1 MPPSWTVPRT
11 TMRGPEA
18 GEGASDTSARVKRA
32 KILIALLCTGSLQAS
47 CPSPPQLPP
56 AQDPHPCPSPAPS
69 APPSPG
75 EGYPWGVFALLPLLP
90 VGGRAMGEEGWG
102 DEGSC
107 WSPSS
112 PGVGGAEGAGEE
124 GRGDEGL
131 GWGRRLGVL

>member
-32 KILIALLCTGSLQAS
+32 KILIALLCTGSLQVS

-102 DEGSC
+102 DEGVLLVSLFSRC
-107 WSPSS
+107 
-112 PGVGGAEGAGEE
+112 GGCGG
-124 GRGDEGL
+124 G
-131 GWGRRLGVL
+131 GRRGPG